1 MGIISSIKAMNDIQ
15 KLKSGAVVQLSIGQ
29 ITGLI
34 TNMLDARK
42 NLTTEQYYRVYDLFT
57 KLKKCN
63 TKIEMDLDEYYRTCV
78 DIIKKFDKIAPYE
91 KYSGG
96 NELEFSFLMDD
107 IRKDDSEEEILY
119 NIWHNDKKS

>member
-15 KLKSGAVVQLSIGQ
+15 KLKSGGVVQLSIGQ
-29 ITGLI
+29 ITELI

-42 NLTTEQYYRVYDLFT
+42 NLTPEQYYRVYDLFT

-119 NIWHNDKKS
+119 NIWHSDKKN